1 MVTCGER
8 ANGRIRNLW
17 AAILRTARRQTCRRL
32 GKGAGCPHRRRLMQ
46 EAEIPVPPDARMVA
60 HPENKSVPLSTLLR
74 CAQRDA
80 F

>member
-1 MVTCGER
+1 
-8 ANGRIRNLW
+8 
-17 AAILRTARRQTCRRL
+17 
-32 GKGAGCPHRRRLMQ
+32 MQ